1 MSMKRIA
8 IIIVMLTMMGSVS
21 FAQKLAYVDSEY
33 VMKHIPEYN
42 SAIQQLDNQ
51 SKQWQTEVD
60 KQYEEIERMYQA
72 YQKDQANLNADM
84 RRRREDEIVNKE
96 KAVKEFQRTKFG
108 MDGELFKQRE
118 NLMKPIQTKVTKA
131 IQDVATAGQFDF
143 IMDKR
148 SENNFLYANPSLD
161 KSNDVITK
169 LGLKPNPSLAN

>member
-1 MSMKRIA
+1 MKRIA

-42 SAIQQLDNQ
+42 SAIKQMDDQ
-51 SKQWQTEVD
+51 SKQWQAEVD
-60 KQYEEIERMYQA
+60 RQYDEIERMYQA

-108 MDGELFKQRE
+108 MDGDLFKQRE
-118 NLMKPIQTKVTKA
+118 NLMKPIQAKVSKA

-148 SENNFLYANPSLD
+148 SENSFLYANPSLD

-169 LGLKPNPSLAN
+169 LGLRPNPSLAN

>member
-1 MSMKRIA
+1 
-8 IIIVMLTMMGSVS
+8 MLTMMGSVS

-42 SAIQQLDNQ
+42 SAIKQMDDQ
-51 SKQWQTEVD
+51 SKQWQAEVD
-60 KQYEEIERMYQA
+60 RQYDEIERMYQA

-108 MDGELFKQRE
+108 MDGDLFKQRE
-118 NLMKPIQTKVTKA
+118 NLMKPIQAKVSKA

-148 SENNFLYANPSLD
+148 SENSFLYANPSLD

-169 LGLKPNPSLAN
+169 LGLRPNPSLAN

>member
-8 IIIVMLTMMGSVS
+8 IRIVMLTMMGSVS

>member
-1 MSMKRIA
+1 MKRIA

-42 SAIQQLDNQ
+42 SAIKQMDDQ
-51 SKQWQTEVD
+51 SKQWQAEVD
-60 KQYEEIERMYQA
+60 RQYDEIERMYQA

-118 NLMKPIQTKVTKA
+118 NLMKPIQAKVSKA

-143 IMDKR
+143 IMDKEAKIASCMR
-148 SENNFLYANPSLD
+148 IQAWIKVTMLSL
-161 KSNDVITK
+161 N
-169 LGLKPNPSLAN
+169 

>member
-1 MSMKRIA
+1 MKRIA
-8 IIIVMLTMMGSVS
+8 ILIVMLTMMGSVS

-33 VMKHIPEYN
+33 VMKHIPEYT
-42 SAIQQLDNQ
+42 SAQKQLDDQ
-51 SKQWQTEVD
+51 SKQWQAEVD
-60 KQYEEIERMYQA
+60 RQYDEIERMYQA
-72 YQKDQANLNADM
+72 YQKEQANLNADM

-108 MDGELFKQRE
+108 MEGELFKQRE
-118 NLMKPIQTKVTKA
+118 NLMKPIQAKVTKA

-148 SENNFLYANPSLD
+148 SENSFLYANPSLD

>member
-1 MSMKRIA
+1 
-8 IIIVMLTMMGSVS
+8 
-21 FAQKLAYVDSEY
+21 
-33 VMKHIPEYN
+33 
-42 SAIQQLDNQ
+42 
-51 SKQWQTEVD
+51 
-60 KQYEEIERMYQA
+60 MYQA

-108 MDGELFKQRE
+108 MDGDLFKQRE
-118 NLMKPIQTKVTKA
+118 NLMKPIQAKVSKA

-148 SENNFLYANPSLD
+148 SENSFLYANPSLD

-169 LGLKPNPSLAN
+169 LGLRPNPSLAN

>member
-1 MSMKRIA
+1 
-8 IIIVMLTMMGSVS
+8 MLTMMGSVS

-42 SAIQQLDNQ
+42 SAIKQMDDQ
-51 SKQWQTEVD
+51 SKQWQAEVD
-60 KQYEEIERMYQA
+60 RQYDEIERMYQA
-72 YQKDQANLNADM
+72 YQKDQANLNAEM

-108 MDGELFKQRE
+108 MDGDLFKQRE
-118 NLMKPIQTKVTKA
+118 NLMKPIQAKVSKA

-148 SENNFLYANPSLD
+148 SENSFLYANPSLD

-169 LGLKPNPSLAN
+169 LGLRPNPSLAN

>member
-1 MSMKRIA
+1 MKRIA
-8 IIIVMLTMMGSVS
+8 ILIVMLTMMGTVS

-33 VMKHIPEYN
+33 VMRHIPEFN
-42 SAIQQLDNQ
+42 AAQKTLDDQ
-51 SKQWQTEVD
+51 SKQWQAEVD

-108 MDGELFKQRE
+108 MDGDLFKQRE
-118 NLMKPIQTKVTKA
+118 SLMQPIQAKVDKA
-131 IQDVATAGQFDF
+131 IQDVATAGQFD
-143 IMDKR
+143 IILDKR
-148 SENNFLYANPSLD
+148 SEVSFLYANPNLD

-169 LGLKPNPSLAN
+169 LGLRPNPSLAN

>member
-42 SAIQQLDNQ
+42 SAIKQMDDQ
-51 SKQWQTEVD
+51 SKQWQAEVD
-60 KQYEEIERMYQA
+60 RQYDEIERMYQA

-108 MDGELFKQRE
+108 MDGDLFKQRE
-118 NLMKPIQTKVTKA
+118 NLMKPIQAKVSKA

-148 SENNFLYANPSLD
+148 SENSFLYANPSLD

-169 LGLKPNPSLAN
+169 LGLRPNPSLAN

>member
-1 MSMKRIA
+1 MKRIG
-8 IIIVMLTMMGSVS
+8 ILIVMLTMLASVS

-42 SAIQQLDNQ
+42 SAQKQLDDQ
-51 SKQWQTEVD
+51 SKVWQAEVD
-60 KQYEEIERMYQA
+60 KQYEEIERMYQS
-72 YQKDQANLNADM
+72 YQKDQANLNPDM

-96 KAVKEFQRTKFG
+96 KAVKEFQRSKFG
-108 MDGELFKQRE
+108 FEGELFKQRE
-118 NLMKPIQTKVTKA
+118 NLMKPIQARVSKA
-131 IQDVATAGQFDF
+131 IQDVAAAGQFDF

-148 SENNFLYANPSLD
+148 SENAFLYANPNLD

>member
-1 MSMKRIA
+1 MKRIA

-42 SAIQQLDNQ
+42 SAIKQMDDQ
-51 SKQWQTEVD
+51 SKQWQAEVD
-60 KQYEEIERMYQA
+60 RQYDEIERMYQA

-108 MDGELFKQRE
+108 MDGDLFKQRE
-118 NLMKPIQTKVTKA
+118 NLMKPIQAKVSKA
-131 IQDVATAGQFDF
+131 IQDVATAGQVDF

-148 SENNFLYANPSLD
+148 SENSFLYANPSLD

-169 LGLKPNPSLAN
+169 LGLRPNPSLAN

>member
-1 MSMKRIA
+1 MKRIA

-42 SAIQQLDNQ
+42 SAIKQMDDQ
-51 SKQWQTEVD
+51 SKQWQAEVD
-60 KQYEEIERMYQA
+60 RQYDEIERMYQA

-118 NLMKPIQTKVTKA
+118 NLMKPIQAKVSKA

-148 SENNFLYANPSLD
+148 SENSFLYANPSLD

-169 LGLKPNPSLAN
+169 LGLRPNPSLAN

>member
-1 MSMKRIA
+1 MKRIA

-42 SAIQQLDNQ
+42 SAIKQMDDQ
-51 SKQWQTEVD
+51 SKQWQAEVD
-60 KQYEEIERMYQA
+60 RQYDEIERMYQA

-108 MDGELFKQRE
+108 MDGDLFKQRE
-118 NLMKPIQTKVTKA
+118 NLMKPIQAKVSKA

-148 SENNFLYANPSLD
+148 SENSFLYANPSLD

>member
-1 MSMKRIA
+1 MKRIA

-42 SAIQQLDNQ
+42 SAIKQMDDQ
-51 SKQWQTEVD
+51 SKQWQAEVD
-60 KQYEEIERMYQA
+60 RQYDEIERMYQA

-108 MDGELFKQRE
+108 MDGDLFKQRE
-118 NLMKPIQTKVTKA
+118 NLMTPIQAKVSKA

-148 SENNFLYANPSLD
+148 SENSFLYANPSLD

-169 LGLKPNPSLAN
+169 LGLRPNPSLAN

>member
-1 MSMKRIA
+1 
-8 IIIVMLTMMGSVS
+8 MMGSVS

-42 SAIQQLDNQ
+42 SAIKQMDDQ
-51 SKQWQTEVD
+51 SKQWQAEVD
-60 KQYEEIERMYQA
+60 RQYDEIERMYQA

-108 MDGELFKQRE
+108 MDGDLFKQRE
-118 NLMKPIQTKVTKA
+118 NLMKPIQAKVSKA

-148 SENNFLYANPSLD
+148 SENSFLYANPSLD

-169 LGLKPNPSLAN
+169 LGLRPNPSLAN